1 MFMRIFLT
9 IIVLIFSFQTWTKA
23 DFAKDFEI
31 EGMSIGDSLLDF
43 FTEEEII
50 KNKQFS
56 QYPNDEHILR
66 NFYKHKNFTTYEMIL
81 VAHKKNDKN
90 YIITSLGGSIFYRD
104 NINDCFT
111 KKAEIEKEFDL
122 LFENVEKYS
131 EKIKK
136 NYDKTGNSYSHLIE
150 YEFKNGDTI
159 QITCDDWSKKLS
171 DEETLWDSLNVN
183 IQSSNFRIFLDYAF
197 N

>member
-1 MFMRIFLT
+1 MRIF
-9 IIVLIFSFQTWTKA
+9 IIVLVLILSFQFSTKA
-23 DFAKDFEI
+23 DVAKDFEI
-31 EGMSIGDSLLDF
+31 EGMTIDDSLLDF
-43 FTEEEII
+43 FSEEEII
-50 KNKQFS
+50 KNKQEA
-56 QYPNDEHILR
+56 QYPNDDHILTS
-66 NFYKHKNFTTYEMIL
+66 FYKHKNFTTYEMIL

-90 YIITSLGGSIFYRD
+90 YIITSIGGNIFFKD

-111 KKAEIEKEFDL
+111 KKSEIEKEFDL
-122 LFENVEKYS
+122 LFNNVEKYS

-136 NYDKTGNSYSHLIE
+136 GYDKTGNSHSHLIE

-183 IQSSNFRIFLDYAF
+183 IQSSNFRMFLDYAY

>member
-1 MFMRIFLT
+1 MRIF
-9 IIVLIFSFQTWTKA
+9 IIVLVLILSFQSWTKA
-23 DFAKDFEI
+23 DVAKDFEI
-31 EGMSIGDSLLDF
+31 EGMTIDDSLLDF
-43 FTEEEII
+43 FSEEEII
-50 KNKQFS
+50 KNKQEA
-56 QYPNDEHILR
+56 QYPNDDHILTS
-66 NFYKHKNFTTYEMIL
+66 FYKHKNFTTYEMIL

-90 YIITSLGGSIFYRD
+90 YIITSIGGNIFFKD

-111 KKAEIEKEFDL
+111 KKSEIEKEFDL
-122 LFENVEKYS
+122 LFNTVEKYS

-136 NYDKTGNSYSHLIE
+136 DYDKTGNSYSHLIE

-171 DEETLWDSLNVN
+171 DEETLWDSLSVN
-183 IQSSNFRIFLDYAF
+183 IQSSNFRMFLDYAY

>member
-1 MFMRIFLT
+1 MRIFIT
-9 IIVLIFSFQTWTKA
+9 VLIIIFNLQSWTKA
-23 DFAKDFEI
+23 DVAKDFEI
-31 EGMSIGDSLLDF
+31 EGMTIGDSLLDF

-50 KNKQFS
+50 KNKQES
-56 QYPNDEHILR
+56 QYPNDDHILR

-81 VAHKKNDKN
+81 VAHKKNDKK
-90 YIITSLGGSIFYRD
+90 YIITSLGGSIFYKD
-104 NINDCFT
+104 NILDCFA
-111 KKAEIEKEFDL
+111 KKTEIENEFDL
-122 LFENVEKYS
+122 LFNNVEKYS

-183 IQSSNFRIFLDYAF
+183 IQSSNFRKFLDYAF